1 MIKTLTKVSNQN
13 INNIF
18 ENYSQYLNYDIKNKG
33 FIKILYDLIRSYKY
47 KKEVFNVIIDKPI
60 INASDS
66 PYMAPN
72 ILQFIK
78 TQTFYN
84 YGTQFLM
91 DNTNI
96 ILNVYSISK
105 IDIQKYLFYIKL
117 VLHIC
122 INTTTKKHNELKFK
136 ILLTD
141 YIKIC
146 PTIPVEAKH
155 VNSGQTDPNI
165 NEIMIYR
172 KEEWFKVYIHEC
184 IHLFELDFC
193 TTNMDYKSM
202 FKQLY
207 NVESDFLFFE
217 AYTEYWARTINLS
230 IVSYYA
236 TNKISQKDFENIVTI
251 NIQVER
257 LYCIAQMNHLL
268 YKMGLTYEDLFRQLI
283 LRENTNF
290 FCYYVLTSVLFYN
303 YDDSMGWFLQNNGGI
318 QFAKQNIVPF
328 FEFIKQR
335 HRTPEFLSFIKKMNK
350 PLHNCNMSAF
360 DIQF

>member
-1 MIKTLTKVSNQN
+1 MIKTLTRASNQN

-18 ENYSQYLNYDIKNKG
+18 ENYSHYLNYDIKNKG

-60 INASDS
+60 INASNS
-66 PYMAPN
+66 PYIAPN
-72 ILQFIK
+72 ILKFIK
-78 TQTFYN
+78 LQTFYN

-96 ILNVYSISK
+96 VLNVYSINK
-105 IDIQKYLFYIKL
+105 IDIENYLFYIKL

-122 INTTTKKHNELKFK
+122 MKTTLKKQNELRLK
-136 ILLTD
+136 IFLTD
-141 YIKIC
+141 FVKVC
-146 PTIPVEAKH
+146 PTIPVDSSH
-155 VNSGQTDPNI
+155 INSGQTDPNI

-184 IHLFELDFC
+184 IHFFELDFC
-193 TTNMDYKSM
+193 STNMDYKPM

-207 NVESDFLFFE
+207 NIESDFLFFE

-230 IVSYYA
+230 IISYYV
-236 TNKISQKDFENIVTI
+236 TNKISQKDFENIVLL
-251 NIQVER
+251 NIQLER

-268 YKMGLTYEDLFRQLI
+268 YRMGLTYEDLFGQLI
-283 LRENTNF
+283 LREKTNF

-303 YDDSMGWFLQNNGGI
+303 YDDTMGWFLKNNGGI
-318 QFAKQNIVPF
+318 QFAKENVVPF

-335 HRTPEFLSFIKKMNK
+335 HRTPELLDFIKHMNK
-350 PLHNCNMSAF
+350 PLDNCNMSVF
-360 DIQF
+360 DNQF